1 MFDHNRVLKG
11 VTEKA
16 DILNRGDLEV
26 LTVKKAG
33 VRKDS
38 EIFMVRYAYGVDVP
52 TRIQL
57 QAALNRDFGGQ
68 VAVDPCHILIG
79 KDVLVAKIY
88 TRYKIAEQ
96 DGPKNYRS
104 GLRELLNE
112 NPQAKLVENGDIIR
126 GFDGIATFEGQVVG
140 YTDSELNI
148 RVGDKIKNIDFD
160 SVIDVKA
167 APRFSPVSKEAY
179 DYFIQ
184 LYPKDFVDLLCAT
197 EDKLKSIHGTEQ
209 KKIEEGK
216 PVIPN
221 FGIQK
226 EKLK

>member
-1 MFDHNRVLKG
+1 MFDHGRILNG
-11 VTEKA
+11 ITAKA

-68 VAVDPCHILIG
+68 VAVDPCHILVG
-79 KDVLVAKIY
+79 KGVLVAKVY
-88 TRYKIAEQ
+88 SAYKIAEQ
-96 DGPKNYRS
+96 SEPKAYRS
-104 GLRELLNE
+104 GLKDLLGE
-112 NPQAKLVENGDIIR
+112 DPKAKLVENGDIIR

-140 YTDSELNI
+140 YTNNELNV
-148 RVGDKIKNIDFD
+148 RVGDKIKSMDFE

-167 APRFSPVSKEAY
+167 APKFSPVSKEAY
-179 DYFIQ
+179 DYYLK
-184 LYPKDFVDLLCAT
+184 LYPKDFVDLMCAT
-197 EDKLKSIHGTEQ
+197 EEKLKAIHGKDQ
-209 KKIEEGK
+209 KIAEEGK
-216 PVIPN
+216 PVVKN
-221 FGIQK
+221 YGIQK
-226 EKLK
+226 EKV